1 MKLNL
6 AIGFFSDQCN
16 LFFDI
21 MSIYFY
27 ILTVFIILSNGT
39 LLVQYFFSSGKKS
52 NHQRYK
58 TSVAFADFLIGA
70 FVLPLVLVQR
80 YYAAKLQP
88 PFWFD
93 DLGLNDDLIERKK
106 VSFLSNYP
114 ELTQA
119 VGVIL
124 FTSLFASNF
133 SLLFST
139 FDMFVGI
146 KFPFKRIQNET
157 YIKWSG
163 RLGVLSA
170 WLISFGLASTPLIK
184 FESDVTTQFKKGYIT
199 DPFTMMVNCEWNNG
213 GEKNFRNDIW
223 NMLQLIIYTIS
234 LVLMI
239 LMNLYTIQILRES
252 INVLRVD
259 IASTRQTRVRKK
271 RLLRSS
277 MILVIMVIGFIF
289 AWLPG
294 IFYTAFKFKYA
305 DELKDLQWG
314 NGEWEFWIRKTH
326 NILGFIYGFSLY
338 SNSAVNPIIFITIR
352 YLLKVKETRRKTA
365 MSSLQDPSAQT
376 STTVTG
382 DTIVS

>member
-1 MKLNL
+1 MPQNYSWGQRK
-6 AIGFFSDQCN
+6 
-16 LFFDI
+16 
-21 MSIYFY
+21 
-27 ILTVFIILSNGT
+27 VH
-39 LLVQYFFSSGKKS
+39 KKFPA
-52 NHQRYK
+52 K
-58 TSVAFADFLIGA
+58 TKNIFKGGSM
-70 FVLPLVLVQR
+70 FVDPGL
-80 YYAAKLQP
+80 KP

-133 SLLFST
+133 SLLFAT
-139 FDMFVGI
+139 FDMFIGI
-146 KFPFKRIQNET
+146 KFPLKRFQNEI

-170 WLISFGLASTPLIK
+170 WLISFGLATTPLMK
-184 FESDVTTQFKKGYIT
+184 FESDVTQQFKKGFIT
-199 DPFTMMVNCEWNNG
+199 DPFTMLVNCEWNNG

-223 NMLQLIIYTIS
+223 NMLQLIVYFIS

-252 INVLRVD
+252 INVLHGVD
-259 IASTRQTRVRKK
+259 IASTHQSRVREK
-271 RLLRSS
+271 RLLRST

-294 IFYTAFKFKYA
+294 LLFTAFKFEYA
-305 DELKDLQWG
+305 KELKDLQWG
-314 NGEWEFWIRKTH
+314 DGEWKFWIRKTH
-326 NILGFIYGFSLY
+326 NVLGFLYGFSLY
-338 SNSAVNPIIFITIR
+338 RNVFA
-352 YLLKVKETRRKTA
+352 
-365 MSSLQDPSAQT
+365 
-376 STTVTG
+376 TTG
-382 DTIVS
+382 